1 MAHGPSHLT
10 EQDTRT
16 PGGGAFGVWIAGVVL
31 GVIGLGVGTLLALVL
46 DDGIERF
53 AFGYL
58 IAFAFWLALVL
69 GCLFFVLVTHLFRAG
84 WCVMVR
90 RVAENGAAAMPVLAL
105 LSLPILFFVGT
116 GDGTLYAWADDK
128 WEKKYAHAH
137 GETHDEEHKD
147 AGPEEHGHEEPGHH
161 EDGHADEGHDGHAA
175 ADGLYYVAADT
186 GTEVPEPHGDDA
198 HDASHSPNLTAEY
211 HAAPNEAMVGH
222 FLFDYDGHR
231 TGKGL
236 WLQPWFF
243 TLRWIIYVAVWCG
256 IAWYYRK
263 LSIEQD
269 KTKDPT
275 LTNRREAAAP
285 ASMIA
290 FALTLTFAAFDLI
303 MSLDPTWYSTIF
315 GVYYFANAF
324 TGGLCVIILT
334 HMLLQRKGLVP
345 TVSVEHYHDLGKL
358 LFAFVFFWGY
368 IAYSQYIL
376 IWYPSMPEIAYWFQ
390 LRGVTTEPSVP
401 QYGSG
406 WMWLA
411 LILLFGHLL
420 IPFAFLL
427 SKHVKRNR
435 ACLAGACVWL
445 LLMIAIDLF
454 WLVRPVLSSGIGAPE
469 PELAGVAFG
478 VGELVMQIALWL
490 GIGGIVLAAGVR
502 MARDNALVAH
512 GDPRLHESLKLDTS
526 AAAPLYDH

>member
-1 MAHGPSHLT
+1 LAHGPSHLT
-10 EQDTRT
+10 QQDTRT

-31 GVIGLGVGTLLALVL
+31 GVIGLGAGALMALVL
-46 DDGIERF
+46 EGGMQRF
-53 AFGYL
+53 AFSYL
-58 IAFAFWLALVL
+58 IAFAFWLALCL
-69 GCLFFVLVTHLFRAG
+69 GCLFFVVITHLFRAG

-90 RVAENGAAAMPVLAL
+90 RVAENAAAAIPVLAL
-105 LSLPILFFVGT
+105 LSLPILFFVWT

-128 WEKKYAHAH
+128 WEAKYAHAH
-137 GETHDEEHKD
+137 HDAEHKEAD
-147 AGPEEHGHEEPGHH
+147 PEEHH
-161 EDGHADEGHDGHAA
+161 DEGPGANGHAA
-175 ADGLYYVAADT
+175 ADGLYYVAAET
-186 GTEVPEPHGDDA
+186 GTHAPDA
-198 HDASHSPNLTAEY
+198 HGPASHDPHAPNLAAAY
-211 HAAPNEAMVGH
+211 HAAPSEAMVGH
-222 FLFDYDGHR
+222 FLYDYDGHL

-243 TLRWIIYVAVWCG
+243 TLRWIVYVAVWCL

-263 LSIEQD
+263 HSIEQD
-269 KTKDPT
+269 HTGDPA
-275 LTNRREAAAP
+275 LTNRRERLAP
-285 ASMIA
+285 ASVIA
-290 FALTLTFAAFDLI
+290 FALSLTFAAFDLI

-345 TVSVEHYHDLGKL
+345 TVSTEHYHDLGKL

-368 IAYSQYIL
+368 IAYSQYVL

-390 LRGVTTEPSVP
+390 LRGVTTEPAVP

-406 WMWLA
+406 WTWLA

-427 SKHVKRNR
+427 SRHVKRNR
-435 ACLAGACVWL
+435 LCLMGACVWML
-445 LLMIAIDLF
+445 AMIAIDLF
-454 WLVRPVLSSGIGAPE
+454 WLVRPVLSSGIGAEDPAA
-469 PELAGVAFG
+469 AGVAFG
-478 VGELVMQIALWL
+478 LGELVMQVALWL
-490 GIGGIVLAAGVR
+490 GVGGITIAAGVR

-512 GDPRLHESLKLDTS
+512 GDPRLHESLKLDTA